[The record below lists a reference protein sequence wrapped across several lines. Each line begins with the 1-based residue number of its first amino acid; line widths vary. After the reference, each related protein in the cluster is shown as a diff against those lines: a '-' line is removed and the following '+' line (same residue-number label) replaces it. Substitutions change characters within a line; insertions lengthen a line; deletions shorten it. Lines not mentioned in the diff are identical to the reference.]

1 MSTHK
6 ESGTFEKNGMSPEAV
21 EEFEKRLPKME
32 EGDYM
37 IGGSLREPFKPFVYS
52 GLVSEF
58 PVNGETVFIVTERGE
73 KASKGYGELEEL
85 VEKDPAIERAEAF
98 KVLDAQTESEN
109 QAVITEE
116 LLSRHRAKRE
126 NKVKNNEED
135 DWLRYHQFGTEMLDH
150 WEQAYH
156 RVATAEEEALTEYA
170 EILGTQ
176 IETLKGDLA
185 RLARHQEESHIEDM
199 RESLYQLEDLTE
211 QI

>member
-6 ESGTFEKNGMSPEAV
+6 ESGTLEKNGMYPEAV
-21 EEFEKRLPKME
+21 EEFEERLPEVE
-32 EGDYM
+32 EGDYL
-37 IGGSLREPFKPFVYS
+37 IGGGLREPFKPFIYS
-52 GLVSEF
+52 GLISEF

-73 KASKGYGELEEL
+73 QASQGYEDPEEL
-85 VEKDPAIERAEAF
+85 VEKEPEVERSETF
-98 KVLDAQTESEN
+98 KVLDAETESEN

-116 LLSRHRAKRE
+116 LLSRHRAERE
-126 NKVKNNEED
+126 QQVKNNGEA
-135 DWLRYHQFGTEMLDH
+135 WLRYHQFGTEMLDH

-156 RVATAEEEALTEYA
+156 RASTAEDDALTEYA

-176 IETLKGDLA
+176 IETLRGDLA
-185 RLARHQEESHIEDM
+185 RLARHQEGRHIEDM